1 MESGPDNKYL
11 LIDDKGMVIE
21 QNEAFN
27 DNILGDICDI
37 IHKGKKVSQENETV
51 VSIQF
56 EKSNLVIVNDSNK
69 KLSVCSLSN
78 KNNWLTK
85 YKNLLEY

>member
-1 MESGPDNKYL
+1 MENKDDKYL
-11 LIDDKGMVIE
+11 LIDEKGMVIE

-27 DNILGDICDI
+27 DNIIGDICDI
-37 IHKGKKVSQENETV
+37 IVKGKKVSKENEMV

-69 KLSVCSLSN
+69 KISVCSLN
-78 KNNWLTK
+78 K
-85 YKNLLEY
+85 KN

>member
-1 MESGPDNKYL
+1 MESVQDNKYL

-37 IHKGKKVSQENETV
+37 IHKGKKVTQENETV

>member
-1 MESGPDNKYL
+1 MENEKDNKYL
-11 LIDDKGMVIE
+11 LIDEKGMVIE

-27 DNILGDICDI
+27 DNIIGDICDI
-37 IHKGKKVSQENETV
+37 IVKGKKVSKENEMV

-69 KLSVCSLSN
+69 KISVCSLN
-78 KNNWLTK
+78 K
-85 YKNLLEY
+85 KN

>member
-1 MESGPDNKYL
+1 MENKDNKYL
-11 LIDDKGMVIE
+11 LIDEKGMVIE

-27 DNILGDICDI
+27 DNIIGDICDI
-37 IHKGKKVSQENETV
+37 IVKGKKVSKENEMV

-69 KLSVCSLSN
+69 KISVCSLN
-78 KNNWLTK
+78 K
-85 YKNLLEY
+85 KN

>member
-1 MESGPDNKYL
+1 MENKDNKYL
-11 LIDDKGMVIE
+11 LIDEKGMVIK

-27 DNILGDICDI
+27 DNIIGDICDI
-37 IHKGKKVSQENETV
+37 IVKGKKVSKENEMV

-69 KLSVCSLSN
+69 KISVCSLN
-78 KNNWLTK
+78 K
-85 YKNLLEY
+85 KN

>member
-1 MESGPDNKYL
+1 MENEKDNKYL
-11 LIDDKGMVIE
+11 LIDEKGMIIE

-27 DNILGDICDI
+27 DNIIGDICDI
-37 IHKGKKVSQENETV
+37 IVKGKKVSKENEMV

-69 KLSVCSLSN
+69 KISVCSLN
-78 KNNWLTK
+78 K
-85 YKNLLEY
+85 KN